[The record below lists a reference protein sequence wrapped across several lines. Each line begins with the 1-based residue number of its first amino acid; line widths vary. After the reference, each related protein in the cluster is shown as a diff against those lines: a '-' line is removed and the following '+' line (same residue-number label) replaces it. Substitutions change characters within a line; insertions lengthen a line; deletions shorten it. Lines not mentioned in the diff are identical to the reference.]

1 MQDNDNKDELL
12 HLKSKIKDIGIS
24 SFRLYNKKDHWFE
37 KLSKGEY
44 EAFINLKNKLVKS
57 LHWKKTFSGVYM
69 SSSSFLS
76 LKCKKGL
83 IYTLLFQA
91 FNICADY
98 NTFHKKV
105 QYLKLIRQK
114 NSFLHFFIDSCIKR
128 FLDKLFI
135 THKMSDSVTNKKEIF
150 ICLEFLWKISF

>member
-1 MQDNDNKDELL
+1 MFERKDQVKKFLRYMNSRQPNIQFTCKKETNNNRN
-12 HLKSKIKDIGIS
+12 
-24 SFRLYNKKDHWFE
+24 SFLDVSTKTLN
-37 KLSKGEY
+37 
-44 EAFINLKNKLVKS
+44 NKLVKS
-57 LHWKKTFSGVYM
+57 LHWKKTFSIAYM

-91 FNICADY
+91 FNICVDY
-98 NTFHKKV
+98 NTFHKEV

-135 THKMSDSVTNKKEIF
+135 THKMSDSVTDKKEIF
-150 ICLEFLWKISF
+150 ICLEFLRKISF